1 MSKTGKVFSNIV
13 SIFVLAETAVAKL
26 RIILCEPPRQRQRL
40 HAFMK
45 LAESR
50 NILSATNLTTAVRSI
65 ISAASLA
72 GEVTSL

>member
-1 MSKTGKVFSNIV
+1 MSKTVKVFSNIV

-26 RIILCEPPRQRQRL
+26 RIILGEPLRQRQRL
-40 HAFMK
+40 YAFMK
-45 LAESR
+45 LAKSR
-50 NILSATNLTTAVRSI
+50 IILSATNLTTAVMSI